1 MQSNAKQIGGI
12 VLVIVVLGSI
22 AVGGAVAADVVS
34 LPEVSF

>member
-12 VLVIVVLGSI
+12 VLAILVLGSL

-34 LPEVSF
+34 LPSVSI